1 VIGTILGGRYELLS
15 KIGEGGMSVVYKA
28 RCRILD
34 RIVAVKILKEE
45 FSKDKG
51 FVERFKTEALAVAK
65 LSHPNIVNIY
75 DVGQQGNVYYIVME
89 LVEGESLKDV
99 ITREAPFSVQKAV
112 DIAIMICDGIQHA
125 HEKGIIHR
133 DIKPHN
139 ILITNS
145 GIVKVA
151 DFGIAQAVSM
161 KTITYGGNVFGSVH
175 YISPEQAKGKPIGQ
189 TTDIYS
195 VGCILYEMLTG
206 KVPFD
211 AESPITL
218 ALKHIHDEP
227 PSPRKI
233 NEKIPPAVESIIL
246 QAMEKM
252 PEHRF
257 ASAEEMRN
265 ALYHANAMARFSSNG
280 VNDRNLTVSPGPEEE
295 EKDEMKRRKK
305 RKLRSKGIAF
315 IAIAVLGLLSGFL
328 TNSNLFGKEVVVP
341 DVKGKA
347 VDVADKQLRQ
357 LGLEME
363 IIGSQASD
371 EFEKDTIISQEP
383 ADGQKVKEGRVIK
396 VILSKGAELQRVP
409 SVVGLP
415 LSDAEI
421 YIRNAGL
428 HVDKVGEMYDERY
441 AVNTVISQDP
451 PFGKQVKK
459 GTSVNLMI
467 SKGKPPKRIP
477 MPNLVGLS
485 LEQAKKSIEDNN
497 LILQEIKREESNKF
511 FADKV
516 IDQSISA
523 GVLIDEQAGV
533 VLTVSKGPGPKAK
546 TKAIEVTLPD
556 DRDYYQVAV
565 VLTDADGRRNVYSQL
580 HGGADTVNLGITYR
594 GEGNVEVWLN
604 GEKYKEYHLD

>member
-295 EKDEMKRRKK
+295 EKDEMKKKKK
-305 RKLRSKGIAF
+305 RRLRSKGIAF

-357 LGLEME
+357 LGLEMGLL
-363 IIGSQASD
+363 IFFLQ
-371 EFEKDTIISQEP
+371 
-383 ADGQKVKEGRVIK
+383 RRWR
-396 VILSKGAELQRVP
+396 ILS
-409 SVVGLP
+409 
-415 LSDAEI
+415 
-421 YIRNAGL
+421 
-428 HVDKVGEMYDERY
+428 
-441 AVNTVISQDP
+441 
-451 PFGKQVKK
+451 F
-459 GTSVNLMI
+459 
-467 SKGKPPKRIP
+467 
-477 MPNLVGLS
+477 
-485 LEQAKKSIEDNN
+485 
-497 LILQEIKREESNKF
+497 
-511 FADKV
+511 
-516 IDQSISA
+516 
-523 GVLIDEQAGV
+523 
-533 VLTVSKGPGPKAK
+533 
-546 TKAIEVTLPD
+546 
-556 DRDYYQVAV
+556 
-565 VLTDADGRRNVYSQL
+565 
-580 HGGADTVNLGITYR
+580 
-594 GEGNVEVWLN
+594 
-604 GEKYKEYHLD
+604 